1 MQLIRPSIQSKV
13 RYGYYICLILIIAV
27 SLLNYFN
34 LRTIRKKIDFSM
46 IIGQFFDTT
55 LEMRRF
61 EKNFF
66 LYRDKYAYDENVRY
80 TAMAEDIL
88 KRNREAI
95 GELSPR
101 TDVGALE
108 ETIRSYRS
116 LMERYYI
123 RSRAGVMD
131 PNDAYIIE
139 GKIREY
145 GKRLVTDTE
154 VISQEERKHLQA
166 LILSAKRFLL
176 ASIGFL
182 VVVGWLTG
190 RFLSFMVVR
199 PLKRLEEG
207 MQKIIDG
214 QFDQLA
220 LASKDREIISLNNA
234 FSRMIKELELRQ
246 VRFILQ
252 SEKLACLGTMVS
264 GVAHQLNNPLSNI
277 SSSCQILHE
286 EIEGDDTEYKKE
298 LMRQIEGEVDRAKTM
313 VHSLLEFSRKR
324 EFKSKPLPLKVLV
337 EDTIRLIRGNIPTKV
352 DISIDIPESI
362 WIIADK
368 QRIEQAIIN
377 IVKNAIDAIPEE
389 GRISLTAREDVAGKA
404 TVLEIE
410 DTGMGMDPEVIRR
423 IFDPFFTTKDE
434 DKGSGLGLFVAREIV
449 EEHEGSIEVE
459 STTGKGTKF
468 IIRLPVKEALCS
480 GEPTNDN
487 GIG

>member
-1 MQLIRPSIQSKV
+1 MPLLRPSIQSKV

-34 LRTIRKKIDFSM
+34 LRTIRKKIDFSI

-95 GELSPR
+95 KELSSK
-101 TDVGALE
+101 TDVRALE

-116 LMERYYI
+116 MMERYYI
-123 RSRAGVMD
+123 RSRAGGMD
-131 PNDAYIIE
+131 PGDAYIIE

-154 VISQEERKHLQA
+154 VISQEERKYLQA

-286 EIEGDDTEYKKE
+286 EIEGGDTEYKKE

-324 EFKSKPLPLKVLV
+324 EFKSKPLSLKVLV

-352 DISIDIPESI
+352 DISIDIPEST

-389 GRISLTAREDVAGKA
+389 GNIRLTAREDVAGKA